1 MPEAVVAVYRLPCA
15 AKGKEGSS
23 VQELILTARSL
34 SGDETYRPLTEHG
47 LTAAVRTLA
56 GDGSARDPW
65 VREITL
71 ENKGSEDWLG
81 VIRIALPTGLE
92 DPRFFLPGFMYGT
105 NRGDA
110 PLFTDSQTPRLRRE
124 EEFPAFRW
132 WMTRSDRLSHPCA
145 FVYGSG
151 RLEGLCAAP
160 YLVSS
165 EGRRQGWMPGITGS
179 FDQYTGFGC
188 DLEGSEVSCTLGYE
202 NAPWFFLDSHKY
214 SPRAPMGSNCF
225 RLAAGESLTFTVY
238 RFSLPAADERTLHDA
253 LRWVYSAFHQQPRR
267 RSTIPETVNA
277 MANAIARDA
286 WLPEKSSYACF
297 VFDRGDHFEYR
308 ELPSISW
315 TNGLSTAAPM
325 LMCAHR
331 LGRED
336 IRRQA
341 LCCIDHIVECS
352 LNPASGL
359 LFMCEKE
366 NGRWDNNGW
375 WSHKQPVPGHAAY
388 LVGQSCYLIL
398 RSYALEKQ
406 HGYDHPEWLGF
417 VGNVLTVT
425 QRSRNSD
432 GEYPYVLSE
441 KTGAGLCYDSF
452 SGCWLLAAAA
462 YHAWLTGD
470 HAWLP
475 DLLASERYYHAAFIT
490 RQECYGGPLDIDKQI
505 DSEGI
510 LSYIRAVRYLHAVTG
525 EDTLLDRM
533 RDALHYEYTFKFCY
547 NSPVQTPPLSK
558 TGWCSCGGSITSV
571 TNPHVHPM
579 SSSVCDEMYYYLD
592 RREDDYIRSRLRD
605 TILWSCQCHNT
616 RDREL
621 DYGLTG
627 WMSERYCHS
636 EGLLTEHY
644 PDGSPAST
652 WFALMP
658 WGCGSILEGIAG
670 AAWERFGK
678 E

>member
-1 MPEAVVAVYRLPCA
+1 
-15 AKGKEGSS
+15 
-23 VQELILTARSL
+23 VQELLLSARSL
-34 SGDETYRPLTEHG
+34 KGSETYRPLADQG

-56 GDGSARDPW
+56 GDGSADDPW

-71 ENKGSEDWLG
+71 QNANHEAWRG
-81 VIRIALPTGLE
+81 VVRITLRAEVSG
-92 DPRFFLPGFMYGT
+92 PRFFLPGFMYGT

-110 PLFTDSQTPRLRRE
+110 PLFTDSKTPRLRWE
-124 EEFPAFRW
+124 EQFPAYRW
-132 WMTRSDRLSHPCA
+132 WMCRSDRLSHPCA
-145 FVYGSG
+145 FVYGDG
-151 RLEGLCAAP
+151 RMQGLCASP
-160 YLVSS
+160 YLLR
-165 EGRRQGWMPGITGS
+165 EETGRRQWMPGLTGAPE
-179 FDQYTGFGC
+179 QYAGFGC
-188 DLEGSEVSCTLGYE
+188 GLEGSQVSYTLGYE

-214 SPRAPMGSNCF
+214 SPRAPLGDNCLT
-225 RLAAGESLTFTVY
+225 LAAGESLTVTVY
-238 RFSLPAADERTLHDA
+238 QFDLPATDERSLHHA
-253 LRWVYSAFHQQPRR
+253 LKWVYSRFHQPPRR
-267 RSTIPETVNA
+267 RSTLPETVDA
-277 MANAIARDA
+277 MATAIARDA

-297 VFDRGDHFEYR
+297 VFDRGDRFEYR

-325 LMCAHR
+325 LQCAHR
-331 LGRED
+331 LGREE
-336 IRRQA
+336 IRQQA
-341 LCCIDHIVECS
+341 LCCIDHIVACS
-352 LNPASGL
+352 LNPRSGL
-359 LFMCEKE
+359 PYMCEKE
-366 NGRWDNNGW
+366 NARWDNNGW

-398 RSYALEKQ
+398 KSYMLEKQ
-406 HGYDHPEWLGF
+406 HGHEHESWLRF
-417 VGNVLTVT
+417 VKGVLEVT

-441 KTGAGLCYDSF
+441 KTGAGLCYDSL
-452 SGCWLLAAAA
+452 SGCWLMTAAA
-462 YHAWLTGD
+462 YFASITGD
-470 HAWLP
+470 TRWLP
-475 DLLASERYYHAAFIT
+475 ELLKSENYYHRAFVIP
-490 RQECYGGPLDIDKQI
+490 QECYGGPLDIDKQI

-510 LSYIRAVRYLHAVTG
+510 LAYIRAVRHLHASTG
-525 EDTLLDRM
+525 SEALLDHL

-558 TGWCSCGGSITSV
+558 VGWSSCGGSITSV

-579 SSSVCDEMYYYLD
+579 SSSVMDEMYYYLD
-592 RREDDYIRSRLRD
+592 RRADAYIESRLRD

-616 RDREL
+616 CDREL

-658 WGCGSILEGIAG
+658 WGCGSILEGLAG
-670 AAWERFGK
+670 EAWERAQP
-678 E
+678 